1 MPRSIGEKL
10 NNLQGHMNREETLI
24 RTAATAV
31 MNLELIIDTMTSSVM
46 DLIQEAKKLGIYKQE
61 RKQRL
66 NHLMNEMK
74 LIANSLDRRAG
85 EAIGMVA
92 DYNEAYSEQIMPE
105 RMKAIKETRKV
116 LDKAGLPNTSYLALL
131 HQARVV
137 GIAAYT
143 AISIWDK
150 RITVAASPLRNPYS
164 LDHFQPKKVMDR
176 MQQLLVFEFS
186 KYQGREEDS
195 QDAQNADAEFVRKM
209 ADTDMICAI
218 MEGRIKPSWMVED
231 EANNIPQ
238 ECVYK

>member
-1 MPRSIGEKL
+1 
-10 NNLQGHMNREETLI
+10 MNREETLI

-31 MNLELIIDTMTSSVM
+31 MNLELIIDTMTSSVI

-218 MEGRIKPSWMVED
+218 MEGRIKPSWMTED
-231 EANNIPQ
+231 ESNNIPQ
-238 ECVYK
+238 ECVYE